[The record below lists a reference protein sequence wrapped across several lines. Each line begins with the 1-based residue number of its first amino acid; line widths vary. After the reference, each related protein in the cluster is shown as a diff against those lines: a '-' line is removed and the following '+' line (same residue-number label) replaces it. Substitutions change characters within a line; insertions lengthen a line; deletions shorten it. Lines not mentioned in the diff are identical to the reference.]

1 MSPKLPLNGC
11 IYILTTGTVLNT
23 NVFQIN
29 LGKLLFRAT
38 LKVRLG
44 SCLSLLSKWTTWTA
58 PKLMHNH
65 SLSMGGAHSRV
76 EACIASPHLSP
87 LCQYT
92 THSSVPHTATVDISW
107 VQHCSTNG
115 ELCSL
120 VKGHAAEHSKN
131 LTTVSN

>member
-1 MSPKLPLNGC
+1 
-11 IYILTTGTVLNT
+11 
-23 NVFQIN
+23 
-29 LGKLLFRAT
+29 
-38 LKVRLG
+38 
-44 SCLSLLSKWTTWTA
+44 
-58 PKLMHNH
+58 
-65 SLSMGGAHSRV
+65 MGGAHSRV

-115 ELCSL
+115 KLCSL

-131 LTTVSN
+131 LATPRSTHTHLNEVQYGKVSDKTHKY